1 VRDGAFLAKAG
12 LPAVALI
19 TEEFVDQGDF
29 VSRAVGMPAV
39 PRYVL
44 PHPCSGTGEE
54 NLARVA
60 REAAPGILA
69 LLTGRPTEPTS

>member
-1 VRDGAFLAKAG
+1 MRDGAILAKAG
-12 LPAVALI
+12 LPVVAVV
-19 TEEFVDQGDF
+19 TEQFIDQAAF
-29 VSRAVGMPAV
+29 IARASGVPTV

-54 NLARVA
+54 NLDRVA

-69 LLTGRPTEPTS
+69 LLRGGA